1 MERCGHYVY
10 VNFLLF
16 FMQYFSTKN
25 LLPANSL
32 FIEKWLIFLEY
43 KSSYFNLR
51 NQLFLIHL

>member
-16 FMQYFSTKN
+16 FMQYFPTKN

-32 FIEKWLIFLEY
+32 FIEKWLIFFEY
-43 KSSYFNLR
+43 KSFT
-51 NQLFLIHL
+51 LILGINFF